1 MKKDDIEENSNDED
15 NLDWTDE
22 ELRAV
27 FRKVDV
33 DNSGVISRIVILL
46 KQTKYILLKIF
57 ILGVEDGL
65 KIYQ

>member
-46 KQTKYILLKIF
+46 KQKKYI
-57 ILGVEDGL
+57 
-65 KIYQ
+65 

>member
-33 DNSGVISRIVILL
+33 DNSGVISRIVIFL
-46 KQTKYILLKIF
+46 
-57 ILGVEDGL
+57 
-65 KIYQ
+65 

>member
-1 MKKDDIEENSNDED
+1 MKKDDIEESSNDQD

-22 ELRAV
+22 ELRSV

-46 KQTKYILLKIF
+46 KQSKSTSLKF
-57 ILGVEDGL
+57 FNFRN
-65 KIYQ
+65 

>member
-1 MKKDDIEENSNDED
+1 MKKDDIEESSNDQD

-22 ELRAV
+22 ELRSV

-46 KQTKYILLKIF
+46 KQSKSISLKCF
-57 ILGVEDGL
+57 NFRN
-65 KIYQ
+65 

>member
-46 KQTKYILLKIF
+46 KRKKYILLKCF
-57 ILGVEDGL
+57 HFRS
-65 KIYQ
+65 